1 MQLRNKV
8 YAVKITQTAQNVWCS
23 LLLTTLTISI
33 LSHSDFHCLY
43 MHPFLVFLF
52 LFFNLRAD
60 ILSSSSCWR
69 KFWMAL
75 NITQTLWLAILSFNC
90 KEKLF
95 FKLKQW
101 RRRPANALI
110 AKRDKV
116 LAGDRKLL
124 VINEY
129 RQIIFGQNEMLFT
142 HLIIYFELVPPFFS
156 SVVFTRAFLRIL
168 SSFVDRN
175 GTVTTQKT
183 ETDAFK
189 CGLLEKFKF

>member
-1 MQLRNKV
+1 
-8 YAVKITQTAQNVWCS
+8 
-23 LLLTTLTISI
+23 
-33 LSHSDFHCLY
+33 

-101 RRRPANALI
+101 RLRPANALI
-110 AKRDKV
+110 AKRDKM
-116 LAGDRKLL
+116 LAGDSKLL

-142 HLIIYFELVPPFFS
+142 HLIIYFELVPLFFS

-189 CGLLEKFKF
+189 CGLLEKFKFYFFHFKAGYWIFITHAVIIIRTKHW

>member
-1 MQLRNKV
+1 M
-8 YAVKITQTAQNVWCS
+8 
-23 LLLTTLTISI
+23 TISI

-43 MHPFLVFLF
+43 THPFLVFLF

-101 RRRPANALI
+101 RLRPANALI

-116 LAGDRKLL
+116 LAGDSKLL

-142 HLIIYFELVPPFFS
+142 HLIIYLNSFHFFS
-156 SVVFTRAFLRIL
+156 LLSFSREHFCESFQASWIAMVQWLHKRLRLMHLSVGSWRSLNSNFFH
-168 SSFVDRN
+168 
-175 GTVTTQKT
+175 
-183 ETDAFK
+183 FK
-189 CGLLEKFKF
+189 AGYWIFITHAVIIIRTKHW